1 MVAHLLI
8 QKPED
13 PVPYIVSFLQDS
25 QGTGAKQLSKEEK
38 IELDDLKEQV
48 KDLEDKK
55 SKMKVGGN
63 EEKSESGS
71 ESDKKK
77 KNDDESS
84 YDSECDDEFLDD
96 MPVSD
101 LKPID
106 TKK

>member
-13 PVPYIVSFLQDS
+13 PVPYIISFLQDS
-25 QGTGAKQLSKEEK
+25 QGTGAKQLTKEEK

-55 SKMKVGGN
+55 SKMKVEQH

-71 ESDKKK
+71 ESDKK